1 MYVIPK
7 DLYKHQKNP
16 MTRVVILENQWLEAK
31 VMEADASDDFPD
43 FHWRDLFSFH
53 IHSCT
58 QQISGTA
65 THIITEDQRLAV
77 EKMMIIP
84 SSAHLFLQQ
93 SGGPMLSFFRPY
105 PSLNFDPV

>member
-43 FHWRDLFSFH
+43 FHWGILTLPK
-53 IHSCT
+53 I
-58 QQISGTA
+58 
-65 THIITEDQRLAV
+65 
-77 EKMMIIP
+77 
-84 SSAHLFLQQ
+84 
-93 SGGPMLSFFRPY
+93 FRG
-105 PSLNFDPV
+105 VV